1 MSSSIVVFPISV
13 SHYRV
18 ISFRETTIL
27 KTMTVLTNLK
37 FETMR
42 SSILSSSMVAYA
54 SVLSVKISIYGISIF
69 TVIFT
74 RFDSKEFVLP
84 GPITGFTVLKRIIK
98 RFCKL
103 KAYALK

>member
-1 MSSSIVVFPISV
+1 MLKRNKSSPIVVFPISV
-13 SHYRV
+13 SHYRG
-18 ISFRETTIL
+18 ISFPETTTL
-27 KTMTVLTNLK
+27 KTMTVLTNRK

-74 RFDSKEFVLP
+74 RFDSKEFLLP
-84 GPITGFTVLKRIIK
+84 GPITGFHCFKKNDKVVL
-98 RFCKL
+98 
-103 KAYALK
+103 